1 MSALAP
7 LGALLAAAAMAG
19 ILGVIAGTRRQPP
32 RPARPAGR
40 AQRWYTALLR
50 VAGGAGT
57 ARERRRRRV
66 QLAVAAAASV
76 AVYLL
81 TAVPMLALIAAYAVL
96 GAPVLLQSGSQAAAR
111 LAAQAALAQW
121 TRALAVRIAVGT
133 GLEQAVIATARDVP
147 DAIDESVQML
157 AWRLESGWAA
167 ESALAAFAE
176 TMADPTADYI
186 ALALR
191 RAAARR
197 GGGLSAVLERLSAG
211 VEARVRMGQAVDAD
225 RARIRT
231 TVRLINMMVIGMVVA
246 LQFDRAFMAPYR
258 SLLGQLVLFALAA
271 LYTAALAAMTRLT
284 RGRAEPRLLGAGAA
298 SAPRFQVFGRSTP

>member
-1 MSALAP
+1 MSPLAP

-19 ILGVIAGTRRQPP
+19 VLGAIAGARRRPP
-32 RPARPAGR
+32 RTAHPAGR
-40 AQRWYTALLR
+40 LEAWRAALAR
-50 VAGGAGT
+50 AAGNAGS
-57 ARERRRRRV
+57 ARERRLRRA
-66 QLAVAAAASV
+66 QLASAAAA
-76 AVYLL
+76 ATLTYLL

-96 GAPVLLQSGSQAAAR
+96 GAPALIQSGSQAAAR

-121 TRALAVRIAVGT
+121 TRALAVRIAIGT

-147 DAIDESVQML
+147 DVIAEPVQTL
-157 AWRLESGWAA
+157 AWRLESGWSADP
-167 ESALAAFAE
+167 ALAAFAE

-197 GGGLSAVLERLSAG
+197 GGGLTAVLERLSAG
-211 VEARVRMGQAVDAD
+211 VESRVRMGQAVDAD

-231 TVRLINMMVIGMVVA
+231 TVRLINLIVLGMAVA
-246 LQFDRAFMAPYR
+246 LQFDRTFMTPYR
-258 SLLGQLVLFALAA
+258 TLPGQLVLLALAA

-284 RGRAEPRLLGAGAA
+284 RGRPEPRLLGVGAA
-298 SAPRFQVFGRSTP
+298 KTPRFEVFGRGTP